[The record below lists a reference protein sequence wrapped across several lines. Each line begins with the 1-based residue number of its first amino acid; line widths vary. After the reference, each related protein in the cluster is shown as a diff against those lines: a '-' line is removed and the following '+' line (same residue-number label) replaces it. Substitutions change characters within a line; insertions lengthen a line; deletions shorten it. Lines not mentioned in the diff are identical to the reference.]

1 MTGHDKESEKKLKAR
16 RDNAT
21 FFCTILYGCTDGKC
35 SFSRRKIKLWCSEII
50 TEK

>member
-21 FFCTILYGCTDGKC
+21 LFCTILVQIWLYRWQMFIFKAKDQ
-35 SFSRRKIKLWCSEII
+35 IMVL
-50 TEK
+50 